1 MKNIL
6 INGKSS
12 HIVINGYLGFFEHK
26 YWIPFPNNL
35 VSNSVSKIMPCI
47 QNGTS
52 FRQNATWENKKSD
65 DIWLMTDEYVA
76 WVLEWIWLKHGLF
89 FLIYLSEATSRFK
102 TCSSTL

>member
-1 MKNIL
+1 MGTPFLKPFQLNNKFQKAAEHENYKIKTIKIIKILLPKGKNIL

-65 DIWLMTDEYVA
+65 DI
-76 WVLEWIWLKHGLF
+76 
-89 FLIYLSEATSRFK
+89 
-102 TCSSTL
+102 